1 MAESTNTATEIM
13 SASDRV
19 WKLRAIVIG
28 FAFVLGGL
36 QMSVILNQRQLQE
49 NVDTLVSTVSATT
62 IAVNAVVVDHIRTD
76 AEVKKNRELDVLEQ
90 AQNERIHMEMLRR
103 IDDAIDQ
110 L

>member
-1 MAESTNTATEIM
+1 MEESTNTAAEIM
-13 SASDRV
+13 GASDRV

-36 QMSVILNQRQLQE
+36 QMSVILTQRQLQK

-62 IAVNAVVVDHIRTD
+62 ITVNAVTRDHIRTD

-90 AQNERIHMEMLRR
+90 TNNDRIHMEMLRR
-103 IDDAIDQ
+103 IDDAIDR